1 MPLTP
6 GTTLGVYEVL
16 AAIGAGGMG
25 EVYKARDTK
34 LDRDVALKIL
44 PEQVEREAR
53 LVTSLHAPILIP
65 LLIGTL
71 WWAGCSNQPVPD
83 SGEPAWVA
91 WADAASSPQDWV
103 DTDYRF
109 DNIDPAYQGD
119 SGPNV
124 CVDEAHFNYHTA
136 EGIYKPF
143 AELLRGDGY
152 RVTRFRSGFTADA
165 LTDCEILLIANAQ
178 AEANT
183 RGFGS
188 PRSNSAYPHA
198 SAFVREE
205 IDEIILWVRGGG
217 ALFLIADHAPWPA
230 AVSDLALLLGVHML
244 DVYTYSSKEDHT
256 GMVVFGAVLEEGWR
270 EFVRLNERPF
280 EFFDPILTNRGTLAP
295 HPVIEGRNS
304 EERICSVVTFGGQAF
319 YASEKWETILVFCP
333 NAVSRVP
340 LGENFAD
347 ATRSEEP
354 VLSVAGW
361 LQGGTRKLDQGRVA
375 ILGEAAMCTAQLE
388 GTVPDGM
395 NSPQASQNAQFCL
408 NVMHWLS
415 GLLDE

>member
-1 MPLTP
+1 MI
-6 GTTLGVYEVL
+6 GTTISHYKVL
-16 AAIGAGGMG
+16 EKIGQGGMG
-25 EVYKARDTK
+25 EVCRATDIK
-34 LDRDVALKIL
+34 LNREVALKIL

-53 LVTSLHAPILIP
+53 LVTSLHAPFLIP

-103 DTDYRF
+103 DTEYRF

-165 LTDCEILLIANAQ
+165 LTDCEILVIANAQ

-183 RGFGS
+183 RGFDSGE
-188 PRSNSAYPHA
+188 PNWAYPHA

-244 DVYTYSSKEDHT
+244 DVYTYSSKEDYPT
-256 GMVVFGAVLEEGWR
+256 GMVFLARSWKKGGESRPGSAGSHSSFSIPFLPIGA
-270 EFVRLNERPF
+270 P
-280 EFFDPILTNRGTLAP
+280 
-295 HPVIEGRNS
+295 
-304 EERICSVVTFGGQAF
+304 
-319 YASEKWETILVFCP
+319 
-333 NAVSRVP
+333 
-340 LGENFAD
+340 
-347 ATRSEEP
+347 
-354 VLSVAGW
+354 
-361 LQGGTRKLDQGRVA
+361 
-375 ILGEAAMCTAQLE
+375 
-388 GTVPDGM
+388 
-395 NSPQASQNAQFCL
+395 
-408 NVMHWLS
+408 
-415 GLLDE
+415 

>member
-1 MPLTP
+1 MV
-6 GTTLGVYEVL
+6 GTTISHYKVIEK
-16 AAIGAGGMG
+16 IGQGGMG
-25 EVYKARDTK
+25 EVYRATDTK
-34 LDRDVALKIL
+34 LNRDVVLKIL

-230 AVSDLALLLGVHML
+230 AVSDLALLLGVVML
-244 DVYTYSSKEDHT
+244 DGDTYSSKEARPN
-256 GMVVFGAVLEEGWR
+256 GMVVFGAALEEGWR
-270 EFVRLNERPF
+270 ELIRLHEQPF
-280 EFFDPILTNRGTLAP
+280 EFFDPVLTDRGTLAP
-295 HPVIEGRNS
+295 HPVIEGRSS
-304 EERICSVVTFGGQAF
+304 EERIGSVVTFSGQAF
-319 YASEKWETILVFCP
+319 YGSEEWEPILVFGP

-340 LGENFAD
+340 LRENLRD
-347 ATRSEEP
+347 AARSEEP
-354 VLSVAGW
+354 LLSVAGW
-361 LQGGTRKLDQGRVA
+361 LQGGTRKLDQGRVG

-395 NSPQASQNAQFCL
+395 NAPQASQNAQFCL

>member
-1 MPLTP
+1 M
-6 GTTLGVYEVL
+6 GV
-16 AAIGAGGMG
+16 
-25 EVYKARDTK
+25 VYKAEDTR
-34 LDRDVALKIL
+34 LSRNVALKFL

-53 LVTSLHAPILIP
+53 LVTSLHAPFLIP

-83 SGEPAWVA
+83 SGEPVLPWVA

-103 DTDYRF
+103 DTEYRF

-230 AVSDLALLLGVHML
+230 AVSDLALLLGVVML
-244 DVYTYSSKEDHT
+244 DVYTYSSKEGLQSRLQATRNVELDPMGKSLCGTTGKTLPEGFHRSSHMIDEPGSGPHQFISGFDH
-256 GMVVFGAVLEEGWR
+256 R
-270 EFVRLNERPF
+270 QVRLSGFAPM
-280 EFFDPILTNRGTLAP
+280 LNRIQQLGIHSSQTSQKL
-295 HPVIEGRNS
+295 
-304 EERICSVVTFGGQAF
+304 
-319 YASEKWETILVFCP
+319 
-333 NAVSRVP
+333 SRS
-340 LGENFAD
+340 A
-347 ATRSEEP
+347 
-354 VLSVAGW
+354 
-361 LQGGTRKLDQGRVA
+361 
-375 ILGEAAMCTAQLE
+375 
-388 GTVPDGM
+388 
-395 NSPQASQNAQFCL
+395 
-408 NVMHWLS
+408 
-415 GLLDE
+415 

>member
-1 MPLTP
+1 MEIP
-6 GTTLGVYEVL
+6 
-16 AAIGAGGMG
+16 
-25 EVYKARDTK
+25 
-34 LDRDVALKIL
+34 
-44 PEQVEREAR
+44 VEREAR
-53 LVTSLHAPILIP
+53 LVTSLPAPLLIP

-71 WWAGCSNQPVPD
+71 WWAGCSNEAVPD
-83 SGEPAWVA
+83 SGEPVLPWVA
-91 WADAASSPQDWV
+91 WADAASSPPDDWV
-103 DTDYRF
+103 DTGYRF

-136 EGIYKPF
+136 GGLYKPF

-217 ALFLIADHAPWPA
+217 TLFLIADHAPWPA

-244 DVYTYSSKEDHT
+244 DGYAYSSKEDYAT

-270 EFVRLNERPF
+270 EFVRLDGRPF
-280 EFFDPILTNRGTLAP
+280 EFFDPILANRGTLAP

-304 EERICSVVTFGGQAF
+304 EERIGSVVTFSGQAF
-319 YASEKWETILVFCP
+319 YASEEWEPILVFGP
-333 NAVSRVP
+333 NAVSRTP
-340 LGENFAD
+340 LNFNLED
-347 ATRSEEP
+347 AAWTDGP
-354 VLSVAGW
+354 LLSVAGW
-361 LQGGTRKLDQGRVA
+361 LQGALRKLDQGRVA
-375 ILGEAAMCTAQLE
+375 ILGEAAMCTAQFDDS
-388 GTVPDGM
+388 GKVPDGM
-395 NSPQASQNAQFCL
+395 NAPQASQNAQFCL

>member
-1 MPLTP
+1 MSDPATRL
-6 GTTLGVYEVL
+6 
-16 AAIGAGGMG
+16 
-25 EVYKARDTK
+25 KA
-34 LDRDVALKIL
+34 V
-44 PEQVEREAR
+44 
-53 LVTSLHAPILIP
+53 SLHPPFLIP
-65 LLIGTL
+65 LLMGTVS
-71 WWAGCSNQPVPD
+71 WAGCSDQGNPD

-91 WADAASSPQDWV
+91 WADAASAPNDWV
-103 DTDYRF
+103 DTEYRF
-109 DNIDPAYQGD
+109 DNVDPAYQGD

-124 CVDEAHFNYHTA
+124 CIDEAHFNLHTA
-136 EGIYKPF
+136 EGIYRPF

-152 RVTRFRSGFTADA
+152 GVTRFRSGFTADA
-165 LTDCEILLIANAQ
+165 LRDCEILLIANAAAQ
-178 AEANT
+178 ANSV
-183 RGFGS
+183 GFGAPQS
-188 PRSNSAYPHA
+188 HWAYPHA

-230 AVSDLALLLGVHML
+230 AVSDLALLLGVVML
-244 DVYTYSSKEDHT
+244 DVYTYSSEEARPEGT
-256 GMVVFGAVLEEGWR
+256 VVFGTVLEEGWR
-270 EFVRLNERPF
+270 ELARLYERPF
-280 EFFDPILTNRGTLAP
+280 EDFDLILANPGTLAR

-304 EERICSVVTFGGQAF
+304 EERIGSVVTFSGQAF
-319 YASEKWETILVFCP
+319 YASEAWEPILVFGP

-375 ILGEAAMCTAQLE
+375 ILGEAAMCTAQFDDP
-388 GTVPDGM
+388 GTVPGTVLEGI
-395 NSPQASQNAQFCL
+395 NAPEAAHNAQFCL
-408 NVMHWLS
+408 NVVRWLS

>member
-1 MPLTP
+1 MEIP
-6 GTTLGVYEVL
+6 
-16 AAIGAGGMG
+16 
-25 EVYKARDTK
+25 
-34 LDRDVALKIL
+34 
-44 PEQVEREAR
+44 VEREAR
-53 LVTSLHAPILIP
+53 LVTSLHAPLLIP

-71 WWAGCSNQPVPD
+71 WWAGCSNQAVPD
-83 SGEPAWVA
+83 SGEPVLPWVA

-103 DTDYRF
+103 DTEYRF

-136 EGIYKPF
+136 GGLYKPF

-188 PRSNSAYPHA
+188 PESNSAYPHA

-230 AVSDLALLLGVHML
+230 AVSDLALLLGVVML

-256 GMVVFGAVLEEGWR
+256 GMIVFGAVLEEGWR
-270 EFVRLNERPF
+270 EFIRLDERPF
-280 EFFDPILTNRGTLAP
+280 EFFDSVLTNRGTLAP
-295 HPVIEGRNS
+295 HPVTEGRSS
-304 EERICSVVTFGGQAF
+304 EERIGSVVTFSGQAF
-319 YASEKWETILVFCP
+319 YGSEEWEPILVFGP

-340 LGENFAD
+340 LRQNFGD
-347 ATRSEEP
+347 AARSEEP

-361 LQGGTRKLDQGRVA
+361 LQGGTRNFDQGRVA

-395 NSPQASQNAQFCL
+395 NAPQASQNAQFCL